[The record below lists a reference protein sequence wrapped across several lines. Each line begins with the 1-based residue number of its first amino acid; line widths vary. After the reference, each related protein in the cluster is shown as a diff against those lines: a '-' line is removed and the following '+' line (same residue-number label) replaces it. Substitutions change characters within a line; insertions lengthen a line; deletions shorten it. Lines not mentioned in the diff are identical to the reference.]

1 MTDVAEKTSGKLA
14 YPYGRVSTDEEVLA
28 AVLNALHHNS
38 GVPQDQLRVEVRHG
52 HVVLSGKVDEE
63 FQRNLAEQAATTA
76 PGVTEVT
83 NEITL
88 AS

>member
-1 MTDVAEKTSGKLA
+1 MASVAPKDSGNLA
-14 YPYGRVSTDEEVLA
+14 YPYGSVSTDEEVLA

-38 GVPQDQLRVEVRHG
+38 GVPQRRLRVEVRNG
-52 HVVLSGKVDEE
+52 RALLTGVVDQDFE
-63 FQRNLAEQAATTA
+63 RTLAEQAAAAA
-76 PGVTEVT
+76 PGVTEVK